1 MSVCLCVCY
10 SLSGVWLLVT
20 PWTAAHQAP
29 LSMEFPLQEYW
40 SGLPFTSPGEF
51 SNPAIDPRSP
61 TNHLSHQGSPRNKG
75 KEFNNH
81 TKHKC
86 IKFVWRTENYMILVF
101 SLCVCVCVYI
111 YIHIYICIYIYICA
125 AKLLQSCPTLCDPMD
140 CSLPGSSI
148 PGVSQAGILEWV
160 AISFSRGSSYPGME
174 PASPALQENTAESPV
189 CACVHAKSLQLCPIL
204 CDPVDCSPQLLCP
217 WDSPGQNIG
226 LGCHA
231 LFQGIFPTQGLNL
244 SYISCIGRHA
254 NGRHSLSCHQ
264 ECTYYLLTHKTNN
277 HKAHLRYFV
286 FFWWTHLDVLL

>member
-1 MSVCLCVCY
+1 MDMVDTEWE
-10 SLSGVWLLVT
+10 GERWEKGGGGMN
-20 PWTAAHQAP
+20 W
-29 LSMEFPLQEYW
+29 EFRTDMFVDQL
-40 SGLPFTSPGEF
+40 
-51 SNPAIDPRSP
+51 
-61 TNHLSHQGSPRNKG
+61 LSHSWPFG
-75 KEFNNH
+75 
-81 TKHKC
+81 
-86 IKFVWRTENYMILVF
+86 
-101 SLCVCVCVYI
+101 
-111 YIHIYICIYIYICA
+111 
-125 AKLLQSCPTLCDPMD
+125 DPMD

-204 CDPVDCSPQLLCP
+204 CDPVDCNPQLLCP